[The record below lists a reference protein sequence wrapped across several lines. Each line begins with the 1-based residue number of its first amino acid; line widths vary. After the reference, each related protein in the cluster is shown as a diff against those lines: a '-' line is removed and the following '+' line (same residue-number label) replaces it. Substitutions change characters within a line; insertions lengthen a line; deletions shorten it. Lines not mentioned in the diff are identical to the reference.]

1 MTTPTEPNNSSKT
14 SDTVLWRQAISIC
27 ESLSGLSREQV
38 LAELKAMELAPE
50 LLEKIQRIMQ
60 NMSASNPLLDQHDY
74 QSLIE
79 NLKQGN
85 HLIGQTIDGYLIKR
99 LVAKGG
105 MSTVYE
111 AEYSKAKHQKTVAI
125 KLLSPYG
132 ITAKAIE
139 LFNRE
144 QLILSKLS
152 HPSIVAFHHSGLTAD
167 GTHYLVME
175 YIDEAENIIDYAL
188 NNKLSNQA
196 IINQIK
202 DLCEVFAYA
211 HENQVIHRDIKAANI
226 LVDAYGQTKVIDF
239 GIGRLEQLESQTV
252 TQVFTPDAA
261 APEQLMGQGV
271 SAKTDVFSLGALLLQ
286 LLIQK
291 KPLPKTSI
299 KNYDPE
305 DDVKYIHHA
314 LKQSGLD
321 DDLKNI
327 INTAMHIDPKLRYRD
342 MHAFAEDLNNW
353 LNHKPVNATKD
364 SFLYRCKKHYLRN
377 KSLSLLL
384 SLALLVSLL
393 AVTLI
398 TALEFKN
405 QKVTSQRDG
414 SFALIEAMIDQ
425 ANPVTN
431 SDQKVDSDAL
441 VKSLNALAN
450 SQTKLLQSDA
460 ELAHFFYKE
469 LGSLYH
475 SKGLYSQALV
485 SYQKALSS
493 LQQYT
498 DENDEELIARELTLA
513 HLLETTG
520 KHKQAQTAAEN
531 MLVKLNGIPKLN
543 PKHQLNTYLLLSKVH
558 QYQAENH
565 ISHQYGEKALAW
577 MARYPEIDPELQASV
592 YNSLA
597 VTNRN
602 MGEIA
607 LAESQYNQAIELLRP
622 VKAKKLELT
631 GIMVNLAILKGRSGD
646 MQASET
652 WFNEAFEI
660 IKGIDENHP
669 HLAMAYLPYSTLL
682 QFTDRLDQSEQVI
695 EAAIRLLTH
704 KGEDKHL
711 ATAHMKYA
719 RIGLYKNNIN
729 QTLEHVAKAYVLYEE
744 IVGEDHPIIYDLY
757 NMALWVLLLEPYQ
770 ASGLELLKT
779 IQAKPVD
786 TALDSKEYNRFLA
799 QQAWLNKQAIDSD
812 SAEAVIPN
820 YLFRQRMQSKQSTQD
835 WFVEMQELHGGES
848 EVFDAWLSIHSAITN
863 EATDRIRQTCDSGLE
878 WFKSSRLVTK
888 VLIAE
893 KCLAMQQFML
903 PESQRVFEQFV
914 QQSKT
919 PSKRRT
925 MLIAEL
931 LTVMQ

>member
-1 MTTPTEPNNSSKT
+1 MTETTEPKQPHDS
-14 SDTVLWRQAISIC
+14 SDTALWRQAIEIC
-27 ESLSGLSREQV
+27 ESLAGLSREQV
-38 LAELKAMELAPE
+38 LSQLKSMQLAPQ
-50 LLEKIQRIMQ
+50 LLEKIQRIMD

-85 HLIGQTIDGYLIKR
+85 HLIGTTIDGYLIKR
-99 LVAKGG
+99 LIAKGG

-111 AEYSKAKHQKTVAI
+111 AEYVQAKHQKSVAI

-132 ITAKAIE
+132 ITEKAIE

-152 HPSIVAFHHSGLTAD
+152 HPSVVAFHHSGVTHD
-167 GTHYLVME
+167 GTHYLIME
-175 YIDEAENIIDYAL
+175 YINEAENLVDYAVKH
-188 NNKLSNQA
+188 KLSNQA
-196 IINQIK
+196 IVEQIK
-202 DLCEVFAYA
+202 DLCEVFSYA
-211 HENQVIHRDIKAANI
+211 HEKQVIHRDIKPANI
-226 LVDAYGQTKVIDF
+226 LVDSSGQVKVIDF
-239 GIGRLEQLESQTV
+239 GIGRLEQLEGQTF

-271 SAKTDVFSLGALLLQ
+271 SSQTDVFSLGALLLQ
-286 LLIQK
+286 LLVKQ
-291 KPLPKTSI
+291 KPLPKSNF
-299 KNYDPE
+299 KNYDPQK
-305 DDVKYIHHA
+305 DVKHRDKL
-314 LKQSGLD
+314 LKTSDLD
-321 DDLKNI
+321 NDLKNI
-327 INTAMHIDPKLRYRD
+327 ITTAMHIEPNLRYAS
-342 MHAFAEDLNNW
+342 MAAFAADLNNW
-353 LNHKPVNATKD
+353 LKHKPVQATSD
-364 SFLYRCKKHYLRN
+364 SFLYHCKKLYLRN
-377 KSLSLLL
+377 QGLSLLL
-384 SLALLVSLL
+384 SMGLLIAVL
-393 AVTLI
+393 AVFVI
-398 TALEFKN
+398 TTQKFQN

-431 SDQKVDSDAL
+431 SDKKVDGDAL

-450 SQTKLLQSDA
+450 SQTKLLQSDP
-460 ELAHFFYKE
+460 ELAHFFYQE

-475 SKGLYSQALV
+475 SKGLYNQALV
-485 SYQKALSS
+485 SYQTAFES
-493 LQQYT
+493 LKKTTAAT
-498 DENDEELIARELTLA
+498 DSAYISTELTIA

-520 KHKQAQTAAEN
+520 KYKQAQTAAEN
-531 MLVKLNGIPKLN
+531 MLDKINDIPKLN

-558 QYQAENH
+558 QYQAENQ

-602 MGEIA
+602 MGEVA

-652 WFNEAFEI
+652 WFNETFEI

-682 QFTDRLDQSEQVI
+682 QFTDRLDESEQVI
-695 EAAIRLLTH
+695 EAAIRMLTH

-719 RIGLYKNNIN
+719 RIGLYKNNVN
-729 QTLEHVAKAYVLYEE
+729 QTLEHVAKAYVLYEG
-744 IVGEDHPIIYDLY
+744 IVGQDHPIIYDLY
-757 NMALWVLLLEPYQ
+757 NMALWVLLLEPYHQ
-770 ASGLELLKT
+770 SGLELMRI

-786 TALDSKEYNRFLA
+786 TALESKEYKRFLA
-799 QQAWLNKQAIDSD
+799 QQAWIYKQAIDSD

-820 YLFRQRMQSKQSTQD
+820 FLFRKSMQSKQSIQD
-835 WFVEMQELHGGES
+835 WLVEMQEVHGGES
-848 EVFDAWLSIHSAITN
+848 EVLDAWLSIHSAITN
-863 EATDRIRQTCDSGLE
+863 EATDRIGQTCNSGLE

-893 KCLAMQQFML
+893 KCLAMKQFML
-903 PESQRVFEQFV
+903 PESQPVFEQFV

-919 PSKRRT
+919 PSKRRSE
-925 MLIAEL
+925 LIAEL
-931 LTVMQ
+931 LKVMQ